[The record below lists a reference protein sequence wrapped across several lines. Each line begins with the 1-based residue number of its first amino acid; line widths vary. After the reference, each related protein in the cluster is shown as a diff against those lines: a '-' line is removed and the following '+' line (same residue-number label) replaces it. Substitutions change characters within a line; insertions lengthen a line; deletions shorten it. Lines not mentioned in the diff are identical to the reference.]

1 VSGNVGR
8 SIGQYG
14 MQMGLGPAVFTL
26 LLINVGVFVLQFA
39 LRSFLG
45 QDWIFG
51 LFAYETQHAVYM
63 GQIWRFFTYMFL
75 HDTGGFTH
83 LFFNMLGLWLFGS
96 RLEAL
101 WGSRTF
107 TWYYLL
113 CGLGGGVL
121 YGLVSVIQGNV
132 FAQMVGASGA
142 IFGILLAFGLAFPD
156 AIIFVFFIPMRARI
170 AVIVFGVISVVMSF
184 GNTRIAHLA
193 HLGGMVTGFLFLWL
207 TTGGRPSQVPRLPRK
222 RRRASQ
228 GWDQGYA
235 GSTGRAP
242 SLLERLVRSFYR
254 WRTRL
259 RVTVVDGEGGR
270 SKTKPGNGSTGRRD
284 KERVDEIL
292 EKISKEGLK
301 SLTPEETEILR
312 RASKKN

>member
-1 VSGNVGR
+1 VSGNFGR
-8 SIGQYG
+8 GISQYG

-26 LLINVGVFVLQFA
+26 LLINVGVFLLQFI
-39 LRSFLG
+39 LRSTLG
-45 QDWIFG
+45 TDWIFG

-121 YGLVSVIQGNV
+121 YGLVSVIQGDV
-132 FAQMVGASGA
+132 YAQMVGASGA

-170 AVIVFGVISVVMSF
+170 AVIVFGAISVVMSF
-184 GNTRIAHLA
+184 GNTQIAHLA
-193 HLGGMVTGFLFLWL
+193 HLGGMVTGFILLWL
-207 TTGGRPSQVPRLPRK
+207 TTGGRPSQVPRLPFG
-222 RRRASQ
+222 RRRRQ
-228 GWDQGYA
+228 GWNQSYGA
-235 GSTGRAP
+235 TGRTP
-242 SLLERLVRSFYR
+242 SFTERLVRSFHR

-259 RVTVVDGEGGR
+259 RVTVVDGEGGSR
-270 SKTKPGNGSTGRRD
+270 SQKPGNGRPSRGERD
-284 KERVDEIL
+284 RVDEIL

-312 RASKKN
+312 RASRKD